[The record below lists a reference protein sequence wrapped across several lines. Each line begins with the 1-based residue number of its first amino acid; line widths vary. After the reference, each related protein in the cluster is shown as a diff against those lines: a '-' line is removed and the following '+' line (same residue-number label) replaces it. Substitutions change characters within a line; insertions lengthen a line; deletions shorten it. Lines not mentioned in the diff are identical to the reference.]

1 MTLRALLALCR
12 IPNVF
17 TAIANVAAGVLL
29 ARGGSFALRDGLLLA
44 ASGCLYLAGMVLNDF
59 FDRDVDALER
69 PERPIPS
76 GMVSP
81 GAALGLGVA
90 LMASGVALAAMF
102 SHLAASVA
110 AGLACAILIYDGGV
124 KTGPFGPLA
133 MGACRFINV
142 CLGLT
147 AIGTPA
153 PPEAWMWIAP
163 LTMGGYTAAITYLS
177 RDEVGGSS
185 GRRARGGVLRVAA
198 VLMGSLVALATASPA
213 SHLGGFL
220 WLLPFAGFVAWRAR
234 AVFGPL
240 LAETSGPAIGRAIG
254 GGILLMPAI
263 DAAMVAAA
271 GWPEAALAVTA
282 MALPAWTLKRHFYMT

>member
-1 MTLRALLALCR
+1 MTVRALLALCR

-29 ARGGSFALRDGLLLA
+29 ARGGTFAMRDGLLLA

-59 FDRDVDALER
+59 FDREVDALER

-76 GMVSP
+76 GLVSP
-81 GAALGLGVA
+81 MAALALGVA
-90 LMASGVALAAMF
+90 LMASGIVLAAMF
-102 SHLAASVA
+102 SNTAAAVA
-110 AGLACAILIYDGGV
+110 AGLACAILLYDGGV
-124 KTGPFGPLA
+124 KTGPVGPLA
-133 MGACRFINV
+133 MGGCRFINV

-147 AIGTPA
+147 AAGTPA

-163 LTMGGYTAAITYLS
+163 LTMGAYTAAITYLS

-185 GRRARGGVLRVAA
+185 GARARGGVLRVAA
-198 VLMGSLVALATASPA
+198 VLMAALVALATASPA
-213 SHLGGFL
+213 SHLAGFL
-220 WLLPFAGFVAWRAR
+220 WLLPFALFVALRAR

-240 LAETSGPAIGRAIG
+240 LAETSGAAIGRAIG

-271 GWPEAALAVTA
+271 GWPESALAVMA
-282 MALPAWTLKRHFYMT
+282 MALPAWMLRRRFYMT